1 MNDKGPP
8 AIRCLV
14 ADDHPAVL
22 RAVTAYLAE
31 SGIEVVASAGDG
43 DEALAKIEIF
53 APSVAVLDLR
63 MPRLTGIEVT
73 AQAARTAPET
83 AVILY
88 SGFGDAALLTD
99 ALDAGAKGFL
109 LKTAPLVDLVRAIE
123 TVAEGQVYVDAV
135 LGGALIGADATEL
148 PNLTQRE
155 RDTLRM
161 LASGFTNEQIGRA
174 LFISPETVKTHV
186 RKAMV
191 KLGADTRTQ
200 AVATALRASLI
211 S

>member
-31 SGIEVVASAGDG
+31 YGIEVVASAGDG

-53 APSVAVLDLR
+53 APSVSVLDLR

-135 LGGALIGADATEL
+135 LGGALIGADATDL

-155 RDTLRM
+155 RDILRM

>member
-31 SGIEVVASAGDG
+31 YGIEVVASAGDG

-135 LGGALIGADATEL
+135 LGGALIGADATDL

-155 RDTLRM
+155 RDILRM